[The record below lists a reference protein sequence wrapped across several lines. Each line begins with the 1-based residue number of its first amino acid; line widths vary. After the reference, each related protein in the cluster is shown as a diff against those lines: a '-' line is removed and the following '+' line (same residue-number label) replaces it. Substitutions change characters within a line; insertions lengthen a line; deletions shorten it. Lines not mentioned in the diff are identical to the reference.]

1 MLVKK
6 PMPPPTFE
14 SLLAAASKRRFT
26 EVFSKVSG
34 PLVGGRY
41 LHWDDLRHRTPPE
54 GLTHEEWWLGLKF
67 QRMTSA
73 KDVPLLD
80 TGGKRFGYSQ
90 PDPISESLHEIDMGA
105 GGHIQMPPEIT
116 NQETRDRYYVSS
128 LIEEAITSS
137 QLEGAATTRAVAKEM
152 LRTNRAPRD
161 RSERMIL
168 NNFLTM
174 KRIGEVK
181 TEALSP
187 DLVFEIHRIIT
198 EETLDDPS
206 AAGRFRRA
214 DEDIRVWTPDD
225 ILLHRPPAA
234 DELGARMKAMCDFAN
249 GKTPET
255 FVHPVVRA
263 IILHFWLAYDH
274 PFCDG
279 NGRAARALFYWC
291 MLRNGFWLFEFITIS
306 SILHRAPSQYARSFL
321 HTESDGND
329 LTYFVVYQLEVIRR
343 AIRELHE
350 YVDRKARQLQTLEAE
365 LRGAAIL
372 NCRQKTLISHALRHP
387 RYRYTI
393 ESHRTSHRVVYQT
406 ARADLLDLRDR
417 GLLVASKL
425 GRAWVFTPV
434 EDLHA
439 RLVKLG

>member
-1 MLVKK
+1 MKK
-6 PMPPPTFE
+6 PMPAPSFE
-14 SLLAAASKRRFT
+14 SLFAGAQKRRLL
-26 EVFSKVSG
+26 EVLSAVSS
-34 PLVGGRY
+34 PLVAQRY
-41 LHWDDLRHRTPPE
+41 LHWDEVRYRKPPE

-67 QRMTSA
+67 HRVTSA
-73 KDVPLLD
+73 KTVPLLD
-80 TGGKRFGYSQ
+80 TDGKAFGLTL
-90 PDPISESLHEIDMGA
+90 PDPVLESLHEIDMGA

-152 LRTNRAPRD
+152 LRTSRAPRD
-161 RSERMIL
+161 RSEQMIL

-174 KRIGEVK
+174 RKIGEIK
-181 TEALSP
+181 AQPLSP
-187 DLVFEIHRIIT
+187 DLVLEIHRIIT

-206 AAGRFRRA
+206 AAGRFRKE

-234 DELGARMKAMCDFAN
+234 GELAARMRAMCDFAN
-249 GKTPET
+249 RKTPES
-255 FVHPVVRA
+255 FIHPVVRA

-279 NGRAARALFYWC
+279 NGRTARALFYWC
-291 MLRNGFWLFEFITIS
+291 MLRAGFWLFEFITIS
-306 SILHRAPSQYARSFL
+306 SILHKAPSQYARSFL
-321 HTESDGND
+321 YTESDGND
-329 LTYFVVYQLEVIRR
+329 LTYFIVYQLDVVRR

-350 YVDRKARQLQTLEAE
+350 YINRKARQIETLEAE
-365 LRGAAIL
+365 LRGVAAL
-372 NCRQKTLISHALRHP
+372 NYRQKTLISHALRHP

-393 ESHRTSHRVVYQT
+393 ESHKTSHGVTYQT
-406 ARADLLDLRDR
+406 ARTDLLDLRDR
-417 GLLVASKL
+417 GLVVVAKA
-425 GRAWVFTPV
+425 GRRWVFTPA

-439 RLVKLG
+439 RLERLG